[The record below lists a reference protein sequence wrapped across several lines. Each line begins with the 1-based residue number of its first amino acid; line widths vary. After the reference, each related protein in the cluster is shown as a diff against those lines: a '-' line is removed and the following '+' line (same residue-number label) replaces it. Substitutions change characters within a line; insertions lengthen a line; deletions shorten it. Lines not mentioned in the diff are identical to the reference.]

1 MTLPDLS
8 PLWLTLQLAAVTTV
22 VLLALGTPLAW
33 WLSQTRSRVKP
44 VIEAITALPLVL
56 PPTVLGFYL
65 LILMSPR
72 APLGSFWVDVT
83 GSTLTFSFTGLVI
96 ASALYS
102 LPFAVQ
108 PLQAAFEALGR
119 APFELA
125 ATLRAGPLDRFFTI
139 AAPMAKRGFLT
150 AAVLSF
156 AHTVGEFGVVLM
168 VGGNIPGQTKVI
180 SIAIYEQVETINYAD
195 AHVLSA
201 IMLIFAFVVLLFVYA
216 MNRRFPVRL
225 G

>member
-1 MTLPDLS
+1 MTLSDLS
-8 PLWLTLQLAAVTTV
+8 PLWLTLQLAAVTTA
-22 VLLALGTPLAW
+22 VLIILGTPLSW
-33 WLSQTRSRVKP
+33 WLSQTKSRLKP

-65 LILMSPR
+65 LIILSPR
-72 APLGSFWVDVT
+72 SPIGSFWVDVT

-102 LPFAVQ
+102 LPFTVQ

-125 ATLRAGPLDRFFTI
+125 ATLRAGPIDRFLTI
-139 AAPMAKRGFLT
+139 AVPMASRGFLT

-201 IMLIFAFVVLLFVYA
+201 IMLIFAFFVLLFVYVL
-216 MNRRFPVRL
+216 NRRFPVRL

>member
-1 MTLPDLS
+1 MPDLA
-8 PLWLTLQLAAVTTV
+8 PLWLTLQLAAVTTA
-22 VLLALGTPLAW
+22 LLLVLGTPLAW
-33 WLSQTRSRVKP
+33 WLSQTRSRLKP

-65 LILMSPR
+65 LIVMSPR
-72 APLGSFWVDVT
+72 SPFGAYWVDVT
-83 GSTLTFSFTGLVI
+83 GTTLTFSFTGLVI

-102 LPFAVQ
+102 LPFTVQ
-108 PLQAAFEALGR
+108 PLQSAFEGLGR

-125 ATLRAGPLDRFFTI
+125 ATLRAGPLDRFVTV

-195 AHVLSA
+195 AHILSA
-201 IMLIFAFVVLLFVYA
+201 IMLVFAFVVLLFVYS
-216 MNRRFPVRL
+216 MNRRYPVRL